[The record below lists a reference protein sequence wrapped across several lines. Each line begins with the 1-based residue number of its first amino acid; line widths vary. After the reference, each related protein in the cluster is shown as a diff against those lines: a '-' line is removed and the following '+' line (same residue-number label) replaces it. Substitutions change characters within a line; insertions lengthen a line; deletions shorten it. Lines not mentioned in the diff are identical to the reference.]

1 MLRSL
6 ITSCLISA
14 YFPTGSL
21 AQDTSQSG
29 SRPTVTIQSTIT
41 VVPVAFT
48 TSVEEYLPAPSSPTC
63 DAGRVECPACDGEH
77 VDVDGGYT
85 YRIHCDAG
93 LSSNTSVLQPAYITP
108 NQCLVVCDSA
118 SDCVG
123 TTLAANGSCVLA
135 IGRSD
140 FRLGS
145 SIGDIAFEQ
154 IRYSPVNSTGSSNS
168 SASSPLAS
176 KFFSSA
182 TIPLV
187 YPTSYPDASS
197 TPTVHL
203 PKPYYANFTLPNSTY
218 PVNSSVPTNNTC
230 SSSNPTCPAC
240 DNQTVTDRHN
250 VTYTVLC
257 GYSLD
262 ATLDYAFGEPLPA
275 AYCMSRCDERNVTC
289 LGASWSTEECVLAL
303 GPYVKVEDPDHIA
316 FVRAAIPPAPY
327 PIMST
332 GSLPRPPISTGLS
345 YLNMSRYDGVS
356 YPQPTVV
363 GTDVITPSAVTATNP
378 PFPILTSLDPYCSY
392 VSGIAVACYGSAVA
406 ATAYAPAPTPNSEFT
421 TLYGFQPFTSL
432 PPGAASHPDPYCY
445 YVTAT
450 TQGGFSA
457 VVCQRRGTESIEFET
472 ATAIVPEDASTPAP
486 APASDFTT
494 TARGVPFTTL
504 PPGASPYPDDPY
516 CFYITTGGSTQL
528 VCQRGGGA
536 DSPVEPTATASE
548 SEDISTPTPEPSQ
561 GFPEPYGGF
570 RGPWGGSPPWAHDGG
585 DYGVDE
591 GSRHHKPQGSWWQGG
606 RPQWSH
612 WGWGK
617 QGSRHGQKNRGEK

>member
-6 ITSCLISA
+6 VTSCLISA
-14 YFPTGSL
+14 CFPVGSR

-29 SRPTVTIQSTIT
+29 TRPITTVTLQSTIT
-41 VVPVAFT
+41 VVPIAFT
-48 TSVEEYLPAPSSPTC
+48 TPAEEYLPPPSSPTC
-63 DAGRVECPACDGEH
+63 DAGRVECPACNGEH
-77 VDVDGGYT
+77 VDIDGGYT

-93 LSSNTSVLQPAYITP
+93 LSSNTSILQPAYITP

-135 IGRSD
+135 IGRPY

-154 IRYSPVNSTGSSNS
+154 IRYVPVNSTGTSNS
-168 SASSPLAS
+168 SASDPLAS

-203 PKPYYANFTLPNSTY
+203 PKPYYANFTLPNATY
-218 PVNSSVPTNNTC
+218 PVNSSIPTNNTC
-230 SSSNPTCPAC
+230 SNANPTCPAC

-257 GYSLD
+257 EYSLD

-275 AYCMSRCDERNVTC
+275 PYCMSRCDERNTTC

-303 GPYVKVEDPDHIA
+303 GPYVKVEDPDHMA
-316 FVRAAIPPAPY
+316 FIRAAIPPAPY
-327 PIMST
+327 PALST

-345 YLNMSRYDGVS
+345 YLNMSRHNGII
-356 YPQPTVV
+356 YPLPTLVGT
-363 GTDVITPSAVTATNP
+363 GTDVITPSAVTATDP
-378 PFPILTSLDPYCSY
+378 PFPTLTSLDPYCSY
-392 VSGIAVACYGSAVA
+392 VSGVPVACYGSAVA
-406 ATAYAPAPTPNSEFT
+406 ATGYAPAPTPDSE
-421 TLYGFQPFTSL
+421 S
-432 PPGAASHPDPYCY
+432 
-445 YVTAT
+445 
-450 TQGGFSA
+450 
-457 VVCQRRGTESIEFET
+457 
-472 ATAIVPEDASTPAP
+472 
-486 APASDFTT
+486 FTT
-494 TARGVPFTTL
+494 TARGVPITNLSPT
-504 PPGASPYPDDPY
+504 ASPYPDDPY
-516 CFYITTGGSTQL
+516 CFYAINGDSTQL
-528 VCQRGGGA
+528 VCQRHG
-536 DSPVEPTATASE
+536 TTSE
-548 SEDISTPTPEPSQ
+548 SEDVSTPTPAPSQ
-561 GFPEPYGGF
+561 GLSEPYGGF

-617 QGSRHGQKNRGEK
+617 PGTHRGQKGRGEK

>member
-6 ITSCLISA
+6 VTSCLISA
-14 YFPTGSL
+14 CFPVGGR

-29 SRPTVTIQSTIT
+29 ARPITTVTLQSTIT
-41 VVPVAFT
+41 VVPIAFT
-48 TSVEEYLPAPSSPTC
+48 TPAEEYLPAPSSPTC
-63 DAGRVECPACDGEH
+63 DAGRVECPACNGEH
-77 VDVDGGYT
+77 VDIDGGYT

-93 LSSNTSVLQPAYITP
+93 LSSNTFILQPAYITP

-135 IGRSD
+135 IGRPY

-154 IRYSPVNSTGSSNS
+154 IRYVPVNSTGASNS
-168 SASSPLAS
+168 SASAPLAS

-203 PKPYYANFTLPNSTY
+203 PKPYYANLTLPNATH
-218 PVNSSVPTNNTC
+218 PVNSSIPTNSTC
-230 SSSNPTCPAC
+230 SSTNPTCPAC
-240 DNQTVTDRHN
+240 NNQIVTDRHN

-275 AYCMSRCDERNVTC
+275 TYCMSRCDERNMTC

-303 GPYVKVEDPDHIA
+303 GPYVKVQDPDHMA
-316 FVRAAIPPAPY
+316 FIRAAIPSAPY
-327 PIMST
+327 PALST

-345 YLNMSRYDGVS
+345 YLNMSRYDGLS
-356 YPQPTVV
+356 FPQPTLV
-363 GTDVITPSAVTATNP
+363 GTGTAVITPSAVTATDP
-378 PFPILTSLDPYCSY
+378 PFPTLTSLDPYCSY
-392 VSGIAVACYGSAVA
+392 VSGVPVACYGSAVY
-406 ATAYAPAPTPNSEFT
+406 ATGYAPAPTPT
-421 TLYGFQPFTSL
+421 
-432 PPGAASHPDPYCY
+432 AASD
-445 YVTAT
+445 
-450 TQGGFSA
+450 S
-457 VVCQRRGTESIEFET
+457 
-472 ATAIVPEDASTPAP
+472 
-486 APASDFTT
+486 FTT
-494 TARGVPFTTL
+494 TARGVPFTNLSHTV
-504 PPGASPYPDDPY
+504 SPYPDDPY
-516 CFYITTGGSTQL
+516 CFYIIDGDSKTL
-528 VCQRGGGA
+528 VCQRGGAGDESPA
-536 DSPVEPTATASE
+536 DTTSSASE
-548 SEDISTPTPEPSQ
+548 SEDISTPTPAPSQ
-561 GFPEPYGGF
+561 GLPEPYGGF

-612 WGWGK
+612 RGWGK
-617 QGSRHGQKNRGEK
+617 PETHRGQKGRGEK